1 MKNDNELL
9 AAMPVRKAF
18 FRLAL
23 PAVAA
28 QLINILYNLVDKMFI
43 GHIPGVGKQA
53 LAGVGVTAP
62 VILAIS
68 AFAAL
73 VSMGGA
79 PKASIFMGKGDN
91 EQAEKVMGSCAWM
104 LIVLSVVLTA
114 FMLIFGKMILQLF
127 GASDNT
133 ILYATDYMNIY
144 CVGTLFTQLTLGL
157 NAFITAQGKTLISM
171 CNVAVGAVTNIV
183 LDAILIN
190 GFGMGVKGAALATV
204 IAQGVSTCF
213 VIHYLIKPTSQLKL
227 RLKNIRFERKLL
239 LPCILLGTS
248 PALMQL
254 TENMVAI
261 SFNTS
266 LQKYGG
272 DIAVASMSILTSIMQ
287 FVMLLLPGLVQGA
300 QPLLSYNLG
309 AKNISRV
316 KKTFRLLLICCLS
329 GSFLIWLVCMLIP
342 QNVASIFTDDVPLIT
357 YTGKSMRIYLAMLL
371 IYGIQVACQYSFVA
385 LDQAKKAIF
394 LTIWRKIILLIPL
407 IFILPRILSG
417 SAMEVFLAEPIA
429 DTIIDHGVNIE
440 KFTPCREK
448 DNQFAISSQLISRKH
463 IEKSIEAFAKYL
475 NKYDGSAKLYIMGD
489 GDEKENLRKLAKDL
503 GADKNIIFTGKL
515 GHNELIEIL
524 KKSIAM
530 LVYTQ
535 SDLNMVSIVESLSLA
550 TPVITTSVPY
560 CSSYIE
566 SENLG
571 IVDDNWNEDDL
582 RRIATSD
589 EYINN
594 CMNYRK
600 YLPTEYKAEQFLKVK
615 GLI

>member
-1 MKNDNELL
+1 MENDNELL
-9 AAMPVRKAF
+9 AAMPVPKAF
-18 FRLAL
+18 IKLAL

-43 GHIPGVGKQA
+43 GHIPEVGKEA

-91 EQAEKVMGSCAWM
+91 EQAEKVMGSCTWM

-127 GASDNT
+127 GASDDT
-133 ILYATDYMNIY
+133 ISYATDYMNIY
-144 CVGTLFTQLTLGL
+144 CLGTLFTQLTLGL

-190 GFGMGVKGAALATV
+190 GFGMGVRGAALATV

-213 VIHYLIKPTSQLKL
+213 VIYYLVTPKSQLKL
-227 RLKNIRFERKLL
+227 RLKNIRFERQLL
-239 LPCILLGTS
+239 LPCIFLGTS

-272 DIAVASMSILTSIMQ
+272 DMAVASMSILTSIMQ

-316 KKTFRLLLICCLS
+316 KKTFRLLLICCVS

-342 QNVASIFTDDVPLIT
+342 GNVASVFTGDMALIT
-357 YTGKSMRIYLAMLL
+357 YTEKSMRIYLAMLL
-371 IYGIQVACQYSFVA
+371 IYGVQVACQYSFVA

-407 IFILPRILSG
+407 IFILPMILSDSVMG
-417 SAMEVFLAEPIA
+417 VYLAEPIA
-429 DTIIDHGVNIE
+429 DTI
-440 KFTPCREK
+440 
-448 DNQFAISSQLISRKH
+448 AICTT
-463 IEKSIEAFAKYL
+463 APMFYF
-475 NKYDGSAKLYIMGD
+475 YY
-489 GDEKENLRKLAKDL
+489 RKL
-503 GADKNIIFTGKL
+503 N
-515 GHNELIEIL
+515 
-524 KKSIAM
+524 
-530 LVYTQ
+530 
-535 SDLNMVSIVESLSLA
+535 
-550 TPVITTSVPY
+550 
-560 CSSYIE
+560 
-566 SENLG
+566 
-571 IVDDNWNEDDL
+571 
-582 RRIATSD
+582 
-589 EYINN
+589 
-594 CMNYRK
+594 
-600 YLPTEYKAEQFLKVK
+600 
-615 GLI
+615 

>member
-371 IYGIQVACQYSFVA
+371 IYGIQVVCQYSFVA

-429 DTIIDHGVNIE
+429 DTI
-440 KFTPCREK
+440 
-448 DNQFAISSQLISRKH
+448 AICTT
-463 IEKSIEAFAKYL
+463 APMFY
-475 NKYDGSAKLYIMGD
+475 YYY
-489 GDEKENLRKLAKDL
+489 RKLK
-503 GADKNIIFTGKL
+503 
-515 GHNELIEIL
+515 
-524 KKSIAM
+524 
-530 LVYTQ
+530 
-535 SDLNMVSIVESLSLA
+535 
-550 TPVITTSVPY
+550 
-560 CSSYIE
+560 
-566 SENLG
+566 
-571 IVDDNWNEDDL
+571 
-582 RRIATSD
+582 
-589 EYINN
+589 
-594 CMNYRK
+594 
-600 YLPTEYKAEQFLKVK
+600 
-615 GLI
+615 

>member
-1 MKNDNELL
+1 MKNDSELL

-157 NAFITAQGKTLISM
+157 NAFIT
-171 CNVAVGAVTNIV
+171 
-183 LDAILIN
+183 
-190 GFGMGVKGAALATV
+190 
-204 IAQGVSTCF
+204 AQGVSTCF

-417 SAMEVFLAEPIA
+417 SAMGVFLAEPIA
-429 DTIIDHGVNIE
+429 DTI
-440 KFTPCREK
+440 
-448 DNQFAISSQLISRKH
+448 AICTT
-463 IEKSIEAFAKYL
+463 APMFY
-475 NKYDGSAKLYIMGD
+475 YYY
-489 GDEKENLRKLAKDL
+489 RKLK
-503 GADKNIIFTGKL
+503 
-515 GHNELIEIL
+515 
-524 KKSIAM
+524 
-530 LVYTQ
+530 
-535 SDLNMVSIVESLSLA
+535 
-550 TPVITTSVPY
+550 
-560 CSSYIE
+560 
-566 SENLG
+566 
-571 IVDDNWNEDDL
+571 
-582 RRIATSD
+582 
-589 EYINN
+589 
-594 CMNYRK
+594 
-600 YLPTEYKAEQFLKVK
+600 
-615 GLI
+615 

>member
-342 QNVASIFTDDVPLIT
+342 QNVASIFTDDVTLIT

-371 IYGIQVACQYSFVA
+371 ISGRQVACQYSFVA

-429 DTIIDHGVNIE
+429 DTI
-440 KFTPCREK
+440 
-448 DNQFAISSQLISRKH
+448 AICTT
-463 IEKSIEAFAKYL
+463 APMFY
-475 NKYDGSAKLYIMGD
+475 YYY
-489 GDEKENLRKLAKDL
+489 RKLK
-503 GADKNIIFTGKL
+503 
-515 GHNELIEIL
+515 
-524 KKSIAM
+524 
-530 LVYTQ
+530 
-535 SDLNMVSIVESLSLA
+535 
-550 TPVITTSVPY
+550 
-560 CSSYIE
+560 
-566 SENLG
+566 
-571 IVDDNWNEDDL
+571 
-582 RRIATSD
+582 
-589 EYINN
+589 
-594 CMNYRK
+594 
-600 YLPTEYKAEQFLKVK
+600 
-615 GLI
+615 

>member
-1 MKNDNELL
+1 MQTNKDFLGTEPIGRLL
-9 AAMPVRKAF
+9 LKLSVPTVI
-18 FRLAL
+18 
-23 PAVAA
+23 A
-28 QLINILYNLVDKMFI
+28 QLINMLYNIVDPIYI
-43 GHIPGVGKQA
+43 GHIPGNGSLA
-53 LAGVGVTAP
+53 LTGVGVCMP
-62 VILAIS
+62 IIMIVS

-73 VSMGGA
+73 VSSGGA
-79 PKASIFMGKGDN
+79 PRASISMGKQDN
-91 EQAEKVMGSCAWM
+91 ESAEQILGSCFV
-104 LIVLSVVLTA
+104 LQIVISFILTA
-114 FMLIFGKMILQLF
+114 VLLIWSEDLLLAF
-127 GASDNT
+127 GASENT
-133 ILYATDYMNIY
+133 IRYAVDYMHIY
-144 CVGTLFTQLTLGL
+144 AIGTLFVQLTLGM
-157 NAFITAQGKTLISM
+157 NAFITAQGFTTISM
-171 CNVAVGAVTNIV
+171 VSVLIGAICNIT
-183 LDAILIN
+183 LDPVFI
-190 GFGMGVKGAALATV
+190 FGLHMGVKGAALATV

-407 IFILPRILSG
+407 IFILPRILFG
-417 SAMEVFLAEPIA
+417 SAMGVFLAEPIA
-429 DTIIDHGVNIE
+429 DTI
-440 KFTPCREK
+440 
-448 DNQFAISSQLISRKH
+448 AICTT
-463 IEKSIEAFAKYL
+463 APMFY
-475 NKYDGSAKLYIMGD
+475 YYY
-489 GDEKENLRKLAKDL
+489 RKLK
-503 GADKNIIFTGKL
+503 
-515 GHNELIEIL
+515 
-524 KKSIAM
+524 
-530 LVYTQ
+530 
-535 SDLNMVSIVESLSLA
+535 
-550 TPVITTSVPY
+550 
-560 CSSYIE
+560 
-566 SENLG
+566 
-571 IVDDNWNEDDL
+571 
-582 RRIATSD
+582 
-589 EYINN
+589 
-594 CMNYRK
+594 
-600 YLPTEYKAEQFLKVK
+600 
-615 GLI
+615 